1 MRRWLILLLLFG
13 VAVLPSSAHAQSVIK
28 FSTLQVQL
36 WPEYDQPSML
46 VICEFK
52 LADGTNLPADI
63 TFNIPKDGK
72 LSAIASLSNGQLVL
86 AGYTGPTTNSNW
98 QTIKVKVDTA
108 TTYHI
113 EYYAPI
119 SKTGTERQYNYL
131 WPGDYAV
138 DDFSIGVWPSVDTT
152 KITSD
157 PTLNPVNNSDGT
169 TSWKKDFGALTAS
182 QQFTLKLDYNKSSDT
197 LTKTGV
203 QSSQPIGSNTSGSA
217 LSTFGNGLP
226 YFLPFF
232 LGGLGMLV
240 LGGAIVY
247 VWQLVRGGGNK
258 PRRRHSLRSL
268 RAETEGDSEVYCHQ
282 CGTRAHKGD
291 TFCRVCGTKLR
302 REA

>member
-1 MRRWLILLLLFG
+1 MRRWLILSLLFG
-13 VAVLPSSAHAQSVIK
+13 VAVLPFSAHAQSVIK

-52 LADGTNLPADI
+52 LADGTSLPADI

-72 LSAIASLSNGQLVL
+72 LSAVASLSNGQLML
-86 AGYTGPTTNSNW
+86 AGYDGPTPNGNW

-108 TTYHI
+108 TAYHI
-113 EYYAPI
+113 EYYTPI

-152 KITSD
+152 KITTD
-157 PTLNPVNNSDGT
+157 PTLSLVNNSDGT

-217 LSTFGNGLP
+217 LSTFGNILP
-226 YFLPFF
+226 YL
-232 LGGLGMLV
+232 LGGLGLWSWAAPSFMS
-240 LGGAIVY
+240 GS
-247 VWQLVRGGGNK
+247 W
-258 PRRRHSLRSL
+258 
-268 RAETEGDSEVYCHQ
+268 
-282 CGTRAHKGD
+282 
-291 TFCRVCGTKLR
+291 
-302 REA
+302 